1 MTRCVE
7 VGDLLLIND
16 ELKIYRGED
25 YVVSNYIKIHQ
36 PTLDEICDYGERE
49 YYSMIYNI
57 TATPQSLKVQLWDMG
72 IDYTTITPFEL
83 FYNILYKAYPKEKT
97 SIIFGDL
104 DFTKFQVMQRKD
116 DESILLYQEVPVGDI
131 YNAKHELVYHF
142 SNLLDASR
150 FVGCEVDDLIEELSK
165 SNKYNNFIFSN
176 MQLESIIIDEFTYN
190 VIMDYLRQVH
200 IIHKDEKMPANNTTK
215 MILIEDDREEYE
227 RNKNKEYHSQLKNMV
242 SAMINSEGFKYNHS
256 EVWNMKINAFM
267 DSVKRISKIKNA
279 DLLLQSGYSGF
290 GVNLKEVS
298 NKQIDW
304 LGELD

>member
-25 YVVSNYIKIHQ
+25 YVISNHIKIHQ
-36 PTLDEICDYGERE
+36 PTLDEICNYGERE
-49 YYSMIYNI
+49 YYSMVYNL
-57 TATPQSLKVQLWDMG
+57 TATPQSMKVQLWDMG
-72 IDYTTITPFEL
+72 VDYTTITPFEL
-83 FYNILYKAYPKEKT
+83 FYNILYKAYSQGKT

-150 FVGCEVDDLIEELSK
+150 FVGCAVDDLIEELSK

-176 MQLESIIIDEFTYN
+176 VQLESIITGSN
-190 VIMDYLRQVH
+190 CTL
-200 IIHKDEKMPANNTTK
+200 AN
-215 MILIEDDREEYE
+215 
-227 RNKNKEYHSQLKNMV
+227 
-242 SAMINSEGFKYNHS
+242 
-256 EVWNMKINAFM
+256 
-267 DSVKRISKIKNA
+267 IKSLY
-279 DLLLQSGYSGF
+279 LLLLLNSSISSSTSQPI
-290 GVNLKEVS
+290 NLEAS
-298 NKQIDW
+298 NK
-304 LGELD
+304 LEK

>member
-36 PTLDEICDYGERE
+36 PTLNEICDYGERD
-49 YYSMIYNI
+49 YYSMVYNL
-57 TATPQSLKVQLWDMG
+57 TATPQSMKVQLWDMG

-83 FYNILYKAYPKEKT
+83 FYNILYKVYSQEKT

-116 DESILLYQEVPVGDI
+116 DESILLYQEVYVGDI

-150 FVGCEVDDLIEELSK
+150 FVGCAVDDLIEELSK

-227 RNKNKEYHSQLKNMV
+227 KNKNKEYHSQLKNMV

>member
-36 PTLDEICDYGERE
+36 PTLNEICDYGERD
-49 YYSMIYNI
+49 YYSMVYNL
-57 TATPQSLKVQLWDMG
+57 TATPQSMKVQLWDMG

-83 FYNILYKAYPKEKT
+83 FYNILYKVYSQEKT

-116 DESILLYQEVPVGDI
+116 DESILLYQEVYVGDI

-227 RNKNKEYHSQLKNMV
+227 KNKNKEYHSQLKNMV

>member
-25 YVVSNYIKIHQ
+25 CVVSNYIKIHQ
-36 PTLDEICDYGERE
+36 PTLNEICDYGERD
-49 YYSMIYNI
+49 YYSMVYNL
-57 TATPQSLKVQLWDMG
+57 TATPQSMKVQLWDMG
-72 IDYTTITPFEL
+72 VDYTTITPFEL
-83 FYNILYKAYPKEKT
+83 FYNILYKAYSQGKT

-116 DESILLYQEVPVGDI
+116 DESILLYQEVYVGDI

-150 FVGCEVDDLIEELSK
+150 FVGCAVDDLIEELSK

-176 MQLESIIIDEFTYN
+176 VQLESIIIDEFTYN

-227 RNKNKEYHSQLKNMV
+227 KNKNKEYHSQLKNMV